1 MAGGR
6 IHASRDNRADRL
18 REVLVNPE
26 SEHAAVFSQEQKQ
39 ELLYHVSY

>member
-1 MAGGR
+1 MDETFDGLTV
-6 IHASRDNRADRL
+6 SDRL

-39 ELLYHVSY
+39 ELLYHVSKHQ